1 MTEKLHIISSLGEQ
15 GILLPALVN
24 AALAA
29 NDRAK
34 YYFTLLQAG
43 AAHAEHPERPATDL
57 RHERLSCGVAD
68 EAWDTAVAK
77 SAKVGEGRY
86 RIPGARRAIAAI
98 LEDVEVMLR
107 PLSDG
112 GGLELG
118 PRFMRLKSDAPS
130 AGDDLLAST
139 DIDTLTAASRS
150 RGDTLH
156 LLVMDA
162 HKALNSVQKDIASEN
177 IDGASAYSLEASD
190 RPRVRAFMRGVRR
203 TAPLKFDHP
212 GLATTATRDRNRLVL
227 QNDIGTTDAHV
238 LVVHVEDRRVTLTY
252 TDVHLQRLL
261 FFQGLFKR
269 YDVDWEDTR
278 SRRDDALEDGVY
290 HLSVG
295 VFTASSEA
303 ELDDYLAFL
312 GSRLVYLIDWNRARK
327 RLRALV
333 SKGEAVALL
342 TWAAE
347 HDHGHMAFLKAGG
360 EQLIYD
366 ALDFAVKGQVRFG
379 ERLDEILGSKEAT
392 EYLRFVLKACAESL
406 VRNEPE
412 AFIQDVVRAELFNYF
427 RTGQQLVYDLA
438 GEHAALVVEIA
449 SGIRDSL
456 MRMHDA
462 GADALLKR
470 NAQRAKEWERR
481 ADELVNRAR
490 AAGKHAGSSEAF
502 RAIVE
507 AADDVADELE
517 EAAFHLTLLPS
528 GGPAP
533 APRPDLQALGA
544 LLVQATQEY
553 VKIVET
559 ARHVRRGGARED
571 MQDFLDAT
579 HRVMALEHETDD
591 AQRGIETALAEDAT
605 DFRVLHV
612 INETTRN
619 LEHAADA
626 IMHCSLRMRDYVLGQ
641 VMVA

>member
-1 MTEKLHIISSLGEQ
+1 MTEKLHIINSLGEQ

-24 AALAA
+24 ASLAA
-29 NDRAK
+29 NDRVK
-34 YYFTLLQAG
+34 YYFTLLQAA
-43 AAHAEHPERPATDL
+43 AAHAEHPERRATDL
-57 RHERLSCGVAD
+57 RHERLACGVED
-68 EAWDTAVAK
+68 DSWDAVVANSVK
-77 SAKVGEGRY
+77 QGEDRYKLPGGR
-86 RIPGARRAIAAI
+86 RIVSAI
-98 LEDVEVMLR
+98 LQEIELMLR
-107 PLSDG
+107 PLADRDG
-112 GGLELG
+112 SELG
-118 PRFMRLKSDAPS
+118 PRFERLKSAAPTAAEDVLGAGEIDA
-130 AGDDLLAST
+130 
-139 DIDTLTAASRS
+139 LTAAHRE

-162 HKALNSVQKDIASEN
+162 HKALNSVQKDLASET
-177 IDGASAYSLEASD
+177 IDGASAYSLEAAD
-190 RPRVRAFMRGVRR
+190 RVLVRAFMRGVRR

-212 GLATTATRDRNRLVL
+212 GLATTATRDGHRLVV

-238 LVVHVEDRRVTLTY
+238 LVVHIEDRRVTLTY

-261 FFQGLFKR
+261 FFQGLFQR

-278 SRRDDALEDGVY
+278 SRRDESLEDGVY

-295 VFTASSEA
+295 AFTAASEA
-303 ELDDYLAFL
+303 ELEDYLAFL
-312 GSRLVYLIDWNRARK
+312 GSRLVYLIDWSRARK

-333 SKGEAVALL
+333 SKGAAVSLL

-379 ERLDEILGSKEAT
+379 ERLDEILGVKEAT
-392 EYLRFVLKACAESL
+392 EYLRFVLKACAEGL
-406 VRNEPE
+406 VRDEPE
-412 AFIQDVVRAELFNYF
+412 AFIQDAVRAELFNYF
-427 RTGQQLVYDLA
+427 RSGQQLVYDIA

-456 MRMHDA
+456 MRMHGA
-462 GADALLKR
+462 GAGALLAR
-470 NAQRAKEWERR
+470 NARRAKEWERR

-490 AAGKHAGSSEAF
+490 TAGKLGGSSEAF
-502 RAIVE
+502 RLIVE

-517 EAAFHLTLLPS
+517 EAAFRLTLLPA
-528 GGPAP
+528 GAAAP
-533 APRPDLQALGA
+533 APRPDLQVLGE

-553 VKIVET
+553 VKLVET

-579 HRVMALEHETDD
+579 HRVMALEHATDE
-591 AQRGIETALAEDAT
+591 AQRGIETALARSAP
-605 DFRVLHV
+605 DFRTLHV
-612 INETTRN
+612 VNETTRN

-626 IMHCSLRMRDYVLGQ
+626 VMHCSLQMRDYVLSQ
-641 VMVA
+641 VMVT